1 MFYLSKLLGSP
12 VKDVENKSAGTLHD
26 LVVSTRQAYPRV
38 TARRRAPARQDPV
51 RAVGR
56 RQQLRGVRPLLR
68 IPAAELAE
76 RELEPDELHLS
87 ATFLDKQLVDTEG
100 RKVIRVNDIQ
110 LLRNGPFVHVAAV
123 DVSSNAILRRVG
135 LAKVGD
141 RLAKARQKPK
151 PHLIDWKDVDIEQ
164 TDEAAVRLAVPQTKL
179 ELLHPA
185 DIAELVHEL
194 SPEERAAV
202 FDALEDDLAADTFEE
217 LHPSYQASLLLDL
230 PDEKASEIL
239 NEMSPDDAA
248 DLLADLPDDRRQ
260 HFIAMMEKEDAEDMR
275 ELLSYPEHSAG
286 GIMTTDYAWARLDD
300 TADEGHREPARAGG
314 RGVETVYYIYVVD
327 RSEHLRGV
335 FSLRELVMHAARQE
349 GARLHDGEPGL
360 GAHRSQRG
368 RDHRGHRQV
377 QPARPARRGRTR
389 ASCTASSPSTTPS
402 TWCSRWRGR
411 SACRGSSIEEAS
423 MAQTPRNVGAAR
435 SPAASAAPGSS
446 SSWRWSGPASSPPT
460 PATTPA
466 ASPPGR

>member
-12 VKDVENKSAGTLHD
+12 VRDIENKPAGTLHD
-26 LVVSTRQAYPRV
+26 LVVSTRQAYPVV
-38 TARRRAPARQDPV
+38 TALGVKRRGKVLHTPWD
-51 RAVGR
+51 AVTSFEESGTI
-56 RQQLRGVRPLLR
+56 LHVS
-68 IPAAELAE
+68 ASELAE
-76 RELEPDELHLS
+76 RELEPGELDLS
-87 ATFLDKQLVDTEG
+87 ATFLDKQLVDTDG

-110 LLRNGPFVHVAAV
+110 LVRNGPVCQVAAV

-135 LAKVGD
+135 LARVGD
-141 RLAKARQKPK
+141 RLAGGRQRPK

-185 DIAELVHEL
+185 DIADLVHEL
-194 SPEERAAV
+194 SPEERAVV
-202 FDALEDDLAADTFEE
+202 FDALEDELAADTFEE

-260 HFIAMMEKEDAEDMR
+260 HFITMMEKDDAEDMR

-300 TADEGHREPARAGG
+300 TAERAIERLREQEEDA
-314 RGVETVYYIYVVD
+314 ETVYYIYVID

-335 FSLRELVMHAARQE
+335 SRCATC
-349 GARLHDGEPGL
+349 
-360 GAHRSQRG
+360 S
-368 RDHRGHRQV
+368 
-377 QPARPARRGRTR
+377 RRRRTR
-389 ASCTASSPSTTPS
+389 RC
-402 TWCSRWRGR
+402 
-411 SACRGSSIEEAS
+411 
-423 MAQTPRNVGAAR
+423 
-435 SPAASAAPGSS
+435 
-446 SSWRWSGPASSPPT
+446 
-460 PATTPA
+460 AT
-466 ASPPGR
+466 S

>member
-1 MFYLSKLLGSP
+1 VFYLSKLLGSP

-26 LVVSTRQAYPRV
+26 LVVTTRQAYPVV
-38 TARRRAPARQDPV
+38 TAVGVKRRGKVLYAPWD
-51 RAVGR
+51 AVTSFEESGT
-56 RQQLRGVRPLLR
+56 LLHV
-68 IPAAELAE
+68 AASELVE
-76 RELEPDELHLS
+76 RELMADELPLS

-110 LLRNGPFVHVAAV
+110 LVRSGDLVQVAAV

-135 LAKVGD
+135 LAKVGE
-141 RLAKARQKPK
+141 RITPRGRRPR

-185 DIAELVHEL
+185 DIADLVHEL

-217 LHPSYQASLLLDL
+217 LHPSYQATLLLDL

-248 DLLADLPDDRRQ
+248 DLLADLPDERRR
-260 HFIAMMEKEDAEDMR
+260 HFIAMMEKDDAEEIC

-286 GIMTTDYAWARLDD
+286 GIMTTNYAWARLDD
-300 TADEGHREPARAGG
+300 TAYKAIERLREQEDEA
-314 RGVETVYYIYVVD
+314 ETVYYIYVVD

-335 FSLRELVMHAARQE
+335 FSLRELVMSTPDRKVRE
-349 GARLHDGEPGL
+349 FMTENPV
-360 GAHRSQRG
+360 S
-368 RDHRGHRQV
+368 V
-377 QPARPARRGRTR
+377 RP
-389 ASCTASSPSTTPS
+389 
-402 TWCSRWRGR
+402 
-411 SACRGSSIEEAS
+411 EAS
-423 MAQTPRNVGAAR
+423 EEEITEVIAKYNLLALPVVDAEGELHGIITIDDAIDLVLPLAWKKRLPRIFH
-435 SPAASAAPGSS
+435 
-446 SSWRWSGPASSPPT
+446 
-460 PATTPA
+460 
-466 ASPPGR
+466 